1 MDCSFFVTCKLA
13 SEKEI
18 LPNGMELI
26 LTLHIHPLPRPLP
39 HVPYTPLDRILRTW
53 PKTLR
58 SLEHSF
64 PLTSS
69 EGLNKFHSLTFLCV
83 KWRYNSHN
91 TISDSEMKQLRCLIN
106 IKIRLQD
113 SNSRQSSW
121 SSLL

>member
-53 PKTLR
+53 PKTLQ

-69 EGLNKFHSLTFLCV
+69 EGLNKFHSLTY
-83 KWRYNSHN
+83 KYQNRTTRQQQP
-91 TISDSEMKQLRCLIN
+91 TIELVVVTLD
-106 IKIRLQD
+106 RLAGYQKGR
-113 SNSRQSSW
+113 SKCITRKM
-121 SSLL
+121 